1 MEKPREKSE
10 MPNFGIWEWLVIL
23 IIVLVIFGASRLR
36 DIGAGLC
43 GAINAFRHEVKEG
56 REQEA
61 AKESSAASDRES
73 EA

>member
-1 MEKPREKSE
+1 

-36 DIGAGLC
+36 DIGSGLG
-43 GAINAFRHEVKEG
+43 GAINAFRREVKEG

-61 AKESSAASDRES
+61 NSESSAASDRES